1 MSNAPA
7 RPRTVAAVFDLR
19 QQPSF
24 QVLSNMVG
32 DENVLQY
39 VQRGKPFL
47 VVVVEPKVGETARL
61 AFENEAE
68 LLEFYQS
75 TLRLN
80 ATLEEKRRVQFVLR
94 DLTPEVE
101 TLLRKATA
109 DLAREHGGSP
119 TPA

>member
-1 MSNAPA
+1 MSNAP

-19 QQPSF
+19 QQASF

-47 VVVVEPKVGETARL
+47 VVVVEPKVGETSRL
-61 AFENEAE
+61 AFADEDG
-68 LLEFYQS
+68 LRDFYLS

-80 ATLEEKRRVQFVLR
+80 VTLEEKRRIQFVLR

-101 TLLRKATA
+101 NLLRKATA
-109 DLAREHGGSP
+109 DLAQELGD
-119 TPA
+119 TPVPA